1 MITIDRYGNYR
12 SDDPDFIMWN
22 ECLLFNECV
31 LLENNIELQELGM
44 SNACAIWFDKA
55 AKARS
60 TGHHEIRV
68 KAILNGTNKKLPLI
82 ITRSNATTIK
92 GHTNKEIRKFSELK
106 KFLLDNYDD
115 IEDLWN
121 ERIKVEEL
129 FSRFRKKYAK
139 SRKKNNQLSI

>member
-12 SDDPDFIMWN
+12 SDDQDFIMWN

-31 LLENNIELQELGM
+31 LLENNIELQELGI

-68 KAILNGTNKKLPLI
+68 KAILNGTNKQLPLI
-82 ITRSNATTIK
+82 ITRSDVTTWITTTI
-92 GHTNKEIRKFSELK
+92 
-106 KFLLDNYDD
+106 
-115 IEDLWN
+115 
-121 ERIKVEEL
+121 
-129 FSRFRKKYAK
+129 
-139 SRKKNNQLSI
+139 